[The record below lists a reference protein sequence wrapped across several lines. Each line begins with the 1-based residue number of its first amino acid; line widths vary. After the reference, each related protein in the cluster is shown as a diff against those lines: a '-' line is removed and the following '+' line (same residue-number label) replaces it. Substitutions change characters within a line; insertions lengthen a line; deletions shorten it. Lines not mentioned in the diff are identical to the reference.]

1 MKDFKADSFQDQ
13 LVRLAEMKGW
23 TVQPLGHWTG
33 RPRIW
38 MHRRQSDNPA
48 RRLYISAGIHGDEHA
63 GPFAAWKLIEED
75 SALRD
80 MEIFLFPVLNPSGLE
95 QDTRENAEGIDLNR
109 DYRHPKCRETADHI
123 EILKTLPSFA
133 ANICLHED
141 WESKGFYFY
150 ELNPSGAPSHAAEIF
165 QAMSRHLPAETAPL
179 IDGFEAVAGVISRA
193 LGPEIF
199 ERLDW
204 PESLYLATHHTRL
217 GYTLETPSKAAPLE
231 QRAACLAAGVSALC
245 EKLKLD

>member
-1 MKDFKADSFQDQ
+1 MKDFNSQIFQNQ
-13 LVRLAEMKGW
+13 LAAAATAKGW
-23 TVQPLGHWTG
+23 KVHSLGDWIE

-38 MHRRQSDNPA
+38 LHRRQSENPA
-48 RRLYISAGIHGDEHA
+48 RRLYVSAGIHGDEHA
-63 GPFAAWKLIEED
+63 GPYAALKLIEED

-95 QDTRENAEGIDLNR
+95 NDTRENAEGVDLNR
-109 DYRHPKCRETADHI
+109 DYRNPKCRETIDHI
-123 EILKTLPSFA
+123 GVLKTLPSFA

-141 WESKGFYFY
+141 WETGGFYFY
-150 ELNPSGAPSHAAEIF
+150 ELNPFGGPAHANEIF

-204 PESLYLATHHTRL
+204 PESLYLATHHTQL
-217 GYTLETPSKAAPLE
+217 GYTLETPSRAATLE
-231 QRAACLAAGVSALC
+231 QRAATLAAGVTALC
-245 EKLKLD
+245 EKLKQD